1 MPYQTATT
9 PELQFVTENANVT
22 IRLTQVAA
30 SWRVVLLVHGDHL
43 NFSEYCA
50 CDEHHT
56 KEIIKSLVYGGVILS
71 ADEAHLMQTQLKII
85 MGNSAAPAY
94 YPNTD
99 FDQAR

>member
-9 PELQFVTENANVT
+9 PELQFATENANVT

-43 NFSEYCA
+43 NFSEYCT
-50 CDEHHT
+50 CDEHQT
-56 KEIIKSLVYGGVILS
+56 KAVIKSLVYGGVILS
-71 ADEAHLMQTQLKII
+71 ADEAHLMQTQLKAI

-94 YPNTD
+94 RTNTD

>member
-30 SWRVVLLVHGDHL
+30 SWRVVLL
-43 NFSEYCA
+43 
-50 CDEHHT
+50 T
-56 KEIIKSLVYGGVILS
+56 KAVIKSLVYGGVILS
-71 ADEAHLMQTQLKII
+71 ADEARLMQTQLKAI